1 MVNEAEFAA
10 MKAAKKA
17 AKAAKAAGTAGEAK
31 KQQRSEER
39 KKRKVGESA
48 ESSSAAESS
57 TAAPPHAGAA
67 DDDST
72 SAAYAVVNAAS
83 SSGPLHDKTI
93 SCVDCATD
101 FLFSVAEQEF
111 FLSQGY
117 VSGKSRCK
125 ECTRAKKARFGE
137 ATDAAS
143 RRLET
148 TTCLAC
154 GQVGHNTK
162 TCTVKPLNCFNC
174 GKTGHK
180 SKDCPQ
186 VRDTSQVCFKFQQT
200 GVCSRGD
207 ACRFAHVK

>member
-1 MVNEAEFAA
+1 MEHPHGLRGAALRDYHPPAHTPSPGTARAQMVNEAEFAA

-17 AKAAKAAGTAGEAK
+17 AKAAKATGTAGEAK

-39 KKRKVGESA
+39 KKRKVGG
-48 ESSSAAESS
+48 ESSSAAASS
-57 TAAPPHAGAA
+57 GTAPPDDDGAGA
-67 DDDST
+67 DDSS
-72 SAAYAVVNAAS
+72 SAAYAVVNAAAP
-83 SSGPLHDKTI
+83 SGPLHDKTI

-101 FLFSVAEQEF
+101 FVFSVAEQEF

-154 GQVGHNTK
+154 GQLGHNTK
-162 TCTVKPLNCFNC
+162 TCAPP
-174 GKTGHK
+174 G
-180 SKDCPQ
+180 
-186 VRDTSQVCFKFQQT
+186 
-200 GVCSRGD
+200 
-207 ACRFAHVK
+207 